1 MGLYTTGDIVNLM
14 SVGTQKVMDYIEIF
28 NLLWVTPLL
37 TCVSIWL
44 LWGQLGIATLGGIV
58 VMLILLPIN
67 GVVTAKVKKYQF
79 FVSLGRINKYLR
91 SDELDPDAVL
101 RKMGE
106 GDCLAMNDGS
116 FAWSKGSKATLNDL
130 NISIPKGS
138 LTAVIG
144 SVGSGKSSMVS
155 AFFGDMLK
163 LKGAVCINGS
173 VAYCPQQAWIQNAS
187 VQKNITFGQPFDR
200 DRYEQVI
207 EACALRQDL
216 DILPERDDTEVGRE
230 DSNVGKH
237 ILDKVRG
244 PKGLLRKKTRVLVT
258 NRLSVL
264 PQVDKVVV
272 LHDGKITDMGTY
284 EELLTRSGAFSD
296 FLEKFLQE
304 DEMIGGVPG
313 EDMQLLGKIA
323 SRVGASKELVR
334 PLSRLSGHD
343 GDSAS
348 DTERG
353 GRRHH
358 ISSKRSTRD
367 GSVTVGGKP
376 VKTMETPPT
385 AGAKLTGQES
395 SQVGSVKWWVY
406 LAYIKAMGKKLTA
419 LMLVSYVF
427 SHTFNIMTSYWLSL
441 WSNDALEPE
450 LATDPV
456 QRNFRLGM
464 YAMYGL
470 TESEYES
477 GGTFVAPNER

>member
-1 MGLYTTGDIVNLM
+1 VLASVLLTTARRCGVCTSGPLFMFWFLMSLAYLVRYRSVLLEVFSEDRGSIWDDQMEWRFATIVIYCPVLMAQFLLSCLADTRKTTSTKIAPENHCPERNASFLSKLFFSWFNSVARGLYTTGEIVNLM
-14 SVGTQKVMDYIEIF
+14 SVDIQKVMDYIEIF

-37 TCVSIWL
+37 ICVSIWL

-67 GVVTAKVKKYQF
+67 GVVTANVKKYQ
-79 FVSLGRINKYLR
+79 
-91 SDELDPDAVL
+91 
-101 RKMGE
+101 
-106 GDCLAMNDGS
+106 
-116 FAWSKGSKATLNDL
+116 
-130 NISIPKGS
+130 
-138 LTAVIG
+138 
-144 SVGSGKSSMVS
+144 
-155 AFFGDMLK
+155 
-163 LKGAVCINGS
+163 
-173 VAYCPQQAWIQNAS
+173 
-187 VQKNITFGQPFDR
+187 
-200 DRYEQVI
+200 
-207 EACALRQDL
+207 
-216 DILPERDDTEVGRE
+216 
-230 DSNVGKH
+230 
-237 ILDKVRG
+237 
-244 PKGLLRKKTRVLVT
+244 TRVLVT
-258 NRLSVL
+258 HRLSVL

-296 FLEKFLQE
+296 FLEQFLQE
-304 DEMIGGVPG
+304 DEVIGGVPC

-323 SRVGASKELVR
+323 SRVGASKELV
-334 PLSRLSGHD
+334 RLSGHD

-470 TESEYES
+470 TETVFILV
-477 GGTFVAPNER
+477 GTISLNLAAIQGSKILHADMLQRVLRSPMSFFDTTPMGRILN